1 MRLSN
6 RKLLSTSRA
15 SMLAVVI
22 TDNIMHGDRT
32 SSPTSSAALV
42 LTQECVGVFDINSD
56 TQLQSF
62 AVADVDCQLSHS
74 SDATHLVFCRHVVAA
89 VVVS

>member
-1 MRLSN
+1 
-6 RKLLSTSRA
+6 
-15 SMLAVVI
+15 MLAVVI
-22 TDNIMHGDRT
+22 TDNIMVGDRT

-42 LTQECVGVFDINSD
+42 LTQECVNMFDVSSD

-62 AVADVDCQLSHS
+62 AVADVDCQLSRS
-74 SDATHLVFCRHVVAA
+74 SDATHLVFSRHVVAT

>member
-1 MRLSN
+1 
-6 RKLLSTSRA
+6 
-15 SMLAVVI
+15 VVI

-42 LTQECVGVFDINSD
+42 LTQERIGVFDINTD

-62 AVADVDCQLSHS
+62 AVADVDCQLSRF
-74 SDATHLVFCRHVVAA
+74 SDATHLVFCRHVVAT
-89 VVVS
+89 VVVSYSR